1 MQETTTKIKIKTYY
15 ELTKPKI
22 WYLLVFTAFGT
33 AITASNIYNIEIS
46 IATWALMLFGVA
58 AGSASENTYTT
69 FNDIDINEIM
79 ERTKVRPI
87 PCKRRFP
94 A

>member
-33 AITASNIYNIEIS
+33 AITASNIY
-46 IATWALMLFGVA
+46 TVMH
-58 AGSASENTYTT
+58 
-69 FNDIDINEIM
+69 
-79 ERTKVRPI
+79 
-87 PCKRRFP
+87 
-94 A
+94 

>member
-58 AGSASENTYTT
+58 AGSASANTLTNYHDR
-69 FNDIDINEIM
+69 DIDEVM
-79 ERTKVRPI
+79 ERTKDWMLDTKER
-87 PCKRRFP
+87 
-94 A
+94 AG

>member
-58 AGSASENTYTT
+58 
-69 FNDIDINEIM
+69 
-79 ERTKVRPI
+79 VRI
-87 PCKRRFP
+87 KIKDNLIKILP
-94 A
+94 AVFYCLLNAYLSFKLIF

>member
-1 MQETTTKIKIKTYY
+1 MQEATTKIKIKTYY

-58 AGSASENTYTT
+58 AGSASANTLTNYHDRDIAVSYTHLPLPT
-69 FNDIDINEIM
+69 
-79 ERTKVRPI
+79 TPYV
-87 PCKRRFP
+87 
-94 A
+94 